1 MVQLEHNTVTWT
13 QLSLLHFLPL
23 VMGGEEVKN
32 NIPRTLL
39 QLLCNQQNC
48 IKYIWSVV
56 TVPLLLPKIELNKT
70 RAFYFFLFFK
80 KRTSHLVQCL
90 IIQLCVPALPY
101 SEARQTVWY
110 WTTAAMSESEEQK
123 LVYFIVQRPSLIHTH
138 TFHKAQ
144 PTEQHLAMHS
154 LLLLQSTARGGKRLA
169 AVWHYG
175 NASGG
180 FSDSSPSME
189 MSVHED
195 EAITQLSELL
205 LSFVLLRS
213 LPGPKPVSS
222 AKCWRAKG
230 IQAVPFQLLSS
241 QVFLIL
247 IFA

>member
-1 MVQLEHNTVTWT
+1 MSHHTALCASTAIQWSQAN
-13 QLSLLHFLPL
+13 SLVLNHCSNVRERRTKACVFHST
-23 VMGGEEVKN
+23 K
-32 NIPRTLL
+32 TLL
-39 QLLCNQQNC
+39 N
-48 IKYIWSVV
+48 
-56 TVPLLLPKIELNKT
+56 T
-70 RAFYFFLFFK
+70 
-80 KRTSHLVQCL
+80 
-90 IIQLCVPALPY
+90 
-101 SEARQTVWY
+101 
-110 WTTAAMSESEEQK
+110 
-123 LVYFIVQRPSLIHTH
+123 HTH